1 MKKEEKRKEN
11 QDEMVNIVEN
21 ILDFNQNQEV
31 QGLKILATNQR
42 ISRLPIT
49 LAQLRG
55 VHNSE
60 KLKNEIRQ
68 QLHSLYR
75 S

>member
-1 MKKEEKRKEN
+1 MKKEKKRKEN

-21 ILDFNQNQEV
+21 ILDFNQNQEE

-55 VHNSE
+55 VNNSE

-68 QLHSLYR
+68 QLYSLYR

>member
-1 MKKEEKRKEN
+1 MKKEKKRKEN

-21 ILDFNQNQEV
+21 ILDFNQNQEE

-60 KLKNEIRQ
+60 KT
-68 QLHSLYR
+68 
-75 S
+75 

>member
-1 MKKEEKRKEN
+1 MSEDEKEKKRKGN
-11 QDEMVNIVEN
+11 QDEMVN
-21 ILDFNQNQEV
+21 QNQEA

-55 VHNSE
+55 VNNSE

>member
-1 MKKEEKRKEN
+1 MKKEKKRKEN

-21 ILDFNQNQEV
+21 ILDFNQNQEE

-49 LAQLRG
+49 
-55 VHNSE
+55 
-60 KLKNEIRQ
+60 
-68 QLHSLYR
+68 
-75 S
+75 

>member
-1 MKKEEKRKEN
+1 MSEDEKEKKRKGN
-11 QDEMVNIVEN
+11 QDEMVN
-21 ILDFNQNQEV
+21 QNQEA

-49 LAQLRG
+49 LAQSRG
-55 VHNSE
+55 VNNSE